1 METFIKS
8 YYIEPGQIV
17 VSTNDKNYNEEI
29 DLDVEFVPDS
39 SQKLK
44 KVNLLLR
51 TMSMTIMIRWRWY
64 LKHKLKFQTQGIGNT
79 RPSER
84 K

>member
-1 METFIKS
+1 MKKDATEKVFSKMETFIKS

-51 TMSMTIMIRWRWY
+51 TMSMTIMIRWR
-64 LKHKLKFQTQGIGNT
+64 
-79 RPSER
+79 
-84 K
+84 